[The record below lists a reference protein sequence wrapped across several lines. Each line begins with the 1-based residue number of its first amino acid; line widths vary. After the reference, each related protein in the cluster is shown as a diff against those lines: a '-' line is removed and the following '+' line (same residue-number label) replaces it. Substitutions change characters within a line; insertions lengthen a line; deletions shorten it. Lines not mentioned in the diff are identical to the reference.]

1 MLYTLPL
8 STAFTITTTAA
19 SIDVRGEEIR
29 LGQLPNFAH
38 PRLTYN
44 NARCQDINRDYHDLH
59 LLMWNFS
66 SFLIAYCCISN
77 IILPFLLHPSSPH
90 VHIFTGLIQNLGSFP
105 IGRALAADPPLPLAW
120 TLMIITVISI
130 HRNRG
135 KTRQRVELQYVV
147 AQVRIKQQT
156 TECFTDVLSLLA
168 RDSDSCCWDGRA
180 ILQSRVVKRWGR
192 SVFGRD
198 SKRSARSRSLWYQK
212 NENVGLHFCRRHG
225 SSFNQFNVVGSQSYI
240 LLWVKWRKITA
251 VKRFR
256 VVQGHHFRY

>member
-1 MLYTLPL
+1 VPTVPFHSIQFRSVCLRRKIHLDHFRLYHSVVPSIQLRTIEAPAPRLHKPLMLYTLPL

-168 RDSDSCCWDGRA
+168 RDSDSCC
-180 ILQSRVVKRWGR
+180 
-192 SVFGRD
+192 
-198 SKRSARSRSLWYQK
+198 
-212 NENVGLHFCRRHG
+212 
-225 SSFNQFNVVGSQSYI
+225 
-240 LLWVKWRKITA
+240 
-251 VKRFR
+251 
-256 VVQGHHFRY
+256 